1 MSYEQEIAALKE
13 QVHRESRADLIAT
26 TNAHNAKVEAKIKA
40 ANAAAAKI
48 AAKYG
53 KKLGRGFILTNGPN
67 STETRP
73 RGAYW
78 P

>member
-1 MSYEQEIAALKE
+1 MTYEQEINALKE
-13 QVHRESRADLIAT
+13 QVHRESKAALAAT
-26 TNAHNAKVEAKIKA
+26 TAAHNAKAEARAKA

-53 KKLGRGFILTNGPN
+53 KKVGRGFVVTNGLN
-67 STETRP
+67 STEYRP
-73 RGAYW
+73 RDVFW